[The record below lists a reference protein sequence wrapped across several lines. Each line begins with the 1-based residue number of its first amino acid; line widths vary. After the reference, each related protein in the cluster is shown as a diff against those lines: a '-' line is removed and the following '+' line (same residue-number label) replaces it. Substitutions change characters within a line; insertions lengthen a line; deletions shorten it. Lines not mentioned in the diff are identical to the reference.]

1 MGGTRMKETN
11 NLQIELKD
19 SLDNLAYDIEFDFDA
34 IIYDFE
40 NELNLLS
47 SQADHLDY
55 LVSAASGLL
64 AGLLDILWVGEFDL
78 KRGREIASDKID
90 GLVLK
95 TAKMLGWE
103 GEDLQS
109 AVQFL
114 EKNYN
119 LASDGNTAQFG
130 GGLQH
135 HLRDFAHHPTIVGMI
150 FSLLTQFTH
159 KSYGT
164 DTKGHFIIIDLPERS
179 KEYIGKNTP
188 EKIFFG
194 TVTWFFHLISDVA
207 GSSST
212 VGKSGGTGLPGPILS
227 LAKQMSVLP
236 FFKNMNIGDHSF
248 SVFLSKL
255 FNGTLFLKRD
265 ETGKIIKESIIK
277 FDLRG
282 ELGAGIEL
290 GKQAIPVI
298 ANESIVRIFYFIR
311 HLALEMEQKNIQRI
325 EDFQQIDWQKVKPY
339 GNPTISRMLTI
350 STGVFTTVDLSEAII
365 TKKLWL
371 SINYPG
377 VGRFALAIGEDV
389 NYGLKSRNVKKVKK
403 MYEEIQRKVFGKV
416 DSDRYE
422 RMASDMKMDKM
433 SLTLEQTEILYNLE
447 YHKTL
452 NDIKTT
458 KAPFR
463 KKSII
468 SLKEKW
474 LDEWKDYMA
483 KGFPSFIQVEDA
495 ELSWYSEKQLLTKI
509 EENNAY
515 DTWFRLVLLESM
527 IFEPYYPLS
536 LEKNR
541 KGNQV
546 ASKKYKK
553 IQGFVQGYSKK
564 EGDLYLDTLFKS
576 DYYPKGYIERLRR
589 TYNKVLRE
597 LNQVLRGII
606 KTLSISAAITLL
618 TVTTAGIFSGP
629 IAVALVGSNFAGL
642 SGAALTSAS
651 LAYLGGGAIAVGG
664 AGMTGG
670 TVAIVGGGAILGA
683 GVGAGVGGIVG
694 SRALLGKQNTI
705 LQSAKLLVAVREIFL
720 NDEHDLTYS
729 NSVYEKY
736 LENILTIEK
745 ELVLLRLKA
754 DEADKE
760 EKKEIEKNIKEAE
773 DYVEAMKIAKNDMRR
788 FISSFEEGLN
798 STEFDEK

>member
-1 MGGTRMKETN
+1 MNEVN
-11 NLQIELKD
+11 NLQVELKN
-19 SLDNLAYDIEFDFDA
+19 SLDNFDYDIKFDFDA
-34 IIYDFE
+34 NIYDLE
-40 NELNLLS
+40 NEINLLS
-47 SQADHLDY
+47 SQADQFDY

-78 KRGREIASDKID
+78 KRGREIASDKVD

-103 GEDLQS
+103 GDDLQS
-109 AVQFL
+109 AVLFL
-114 EKNYN
+114 EKDYN
-119 LASDGNTAQFG
+119 LASDGNTAQLG

-164 DTKGHFIIIDLPERS
+164 DTKGRFIIVDLPERS
-179 KEYIGKNTP
+179 KQYIGKNTP

-194 TVTWFFHLISDVA
+194 TVTWFYHLISDVA

-236 FFKNMNIGDHSF
+236 FFKNMNVGDHSF

-298 ANESIVRIFYFIR
+298 ANESIVRSFYFIR
-311 HLALEMEQKNIQRI
+311 HLAFEMEQKNIQRI

-389 NYGLKSRNVKKVKK
+389 SYGLKSRNVKKIKK
-403 MYEEIQRKVFGKV
+403 MYEEIQRKVFEKV

-422 RMASDMKMDKM
+422 RIASDMKMYKM

-447 YHKTL
+447 YQKIL

-458 KAPFR
+458 KVPFR
-463 KKSII
+463 NESII

-474 LDEWKDYMA
+474 LDEWKEYMA
-483 KGFPSFIQVEDA
+483 KGFSSFVQLADA
-495 ELSWYSEKQLLTKI
+495 ELSWYSEEELIDKV
-509 EENNAY
+509 EENNPL
-515 DTWFRLVLLESM
+515 DTWFRLVLLEAM

-541 KGNQV
+541 KGKEV
-546 ASKKYKK
+546 VSKKYKE
-553 IQGFVQGYSKK
+553 IQGFVNGYSKK
-564 EGDLYLDTLFKS
+564 EGDSYLDSLFQS
-576 DYYPKGYIERLRR
+576 EYYPVGYIDRLRR

-597 LNQVLRGII
+597 LNEVLRGVI
-606 KTLSISAAITLL
+606 KTLSVSAVITI
-618 TVTTAGIFSGP
+618 TVVATAGMFSGP

-642 SGAALTSAS
+642 SGAALTSVS

-664 AGMTGG
+664 GGMIGG

-683 GVGAGVGGIVG
+683 GVGAGVGGLVG
-694 SRALLGKQNTI
+694 SKALIGKQTTI
-705 LQSAKLLVAVREIFL
+705 LQSAKLLVSIREIFL
-720 NDEHDLTYS
+720 NDEHDLAYS
-729 NSVYEKY
+729 TSVYEKY
-736 LENILTIEK
+736 LENIIIIEK
-745 ELVLLRLKA
+745 ELIMLRLKA
-754 DEADKE
+754 DEANKE

-773 DYVEAMKIAKNDMRR
+773 DSVKAMKIARNDMRK
-788 FISSFEEGLN
+788 FISSFEAGLN
-798 STEFDEK
+798 NTAFDEK